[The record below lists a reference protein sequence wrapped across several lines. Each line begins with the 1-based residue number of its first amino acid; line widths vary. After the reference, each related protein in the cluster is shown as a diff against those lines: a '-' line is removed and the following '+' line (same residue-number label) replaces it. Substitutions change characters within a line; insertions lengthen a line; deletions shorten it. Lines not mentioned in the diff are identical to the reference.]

1 MANKPPSASALM
13 AAAAIQAS
21 SPQIVSV
28 EVISEAPDKVNAVK
42 VCSLS
47 PSGTFRRI
55 GREFPHKGVEI
66 PLSQLTDQELEI
78 LSHEPMLSLSFVEI
92 DAEPAAA

>member
-1 MANKPPSASALM
+1 MATKPTTPPAAPEAPP
-13 AAAAIQAS
+13 AAATPPVA
-21 SPQIVSV
+21 
-28 EVISEAPDKVNAVK
+28 KVNAVK

-78 LSHEPMLSLSFVEI
+78 LSHEPMLSLQFVEI